1 LLSPRGWEGDFMT
14 SDVTRFPKSTWD
26 RIRNRRGRKAV
37 NCIVSG
43 RYLAIHGVDNC
54 IVDGSHPVSLNVM
67 TDTGEKD
74 RNICEMIVTLE
85 ELEAVVALLR
95 KELAEKQAD

>member
-1 LLSPRGWEGDFMT
+1 MT
-14 SDVTRFPKSTWD
+14 SDVTRFPRTTWD

-54 IVDGSHPVSLNVM
+54 IVDGGHPVSLNVM
-67 TDTGEKD
+67 TDTDPDQKD
-74 RNICEMIVTLE
+74 RNMCEMIVTLE
-85 ELEAVVALLR
+85 ELERVVSILR
-95 KELAEKQAD
+95 EELAENQAD